1 MKVAPALAVWTFA
14 CVALAAPTKKQC
26 VDADTWGQSHRQE
39 GKLHAARA
47 DFRVCLDPG
56 CPEIVRSDCRM
67 RIEDVDRVMP
77 SVVFEAPIDL
87 SDAKLTMDGV
97 SVAASTDPID
107 VDPGTHHFVLRV
119 RDFAPVE
126 RDVNVAEG
134 EKAKRVTFDRPTAA
148 LPSPSPAPTGARG
161 IAPLRLVGIV
171 TGTVGVVGLGLG
183 AAFGLAS
190 FAAWS
195 SVESE
200 CFQAAVCDKSR
211 AVADRQRTLDFAAA
225 SDVAFV
231 VGGVLAAAGVT
242 LVVLGGHASPTVTR
256 DGVGL
261 AFTRTF

>member
-1 MKVAPALAVWTFA
+1 MRLAAALGVWTFA
-14 CVALAAPTKKQC
+14 GFAFAAPTKKQC

-47 DFRVCLDPG
+47 DFRVCLDPS
-56 CPEIVRSDCRM
+56 CPDIVRSDCRT
-67 RIEDVDRVMP
+67 RVEDVDRAMP
-77 SVVFEAPIDL
+77 SVVVEMPVDL
-87 SDAKLTMDGV
+87 SDARLTMDGV
-97 SVAASTDPID
+97 LVAAAAEPID
-107 VDPGTHHFVLRV
+107 VDPGTHHFVLRARGV
-119 RDFAPVE
+119 APVE
-126 RDVNVAEG
+126 RDVSVAEG
-134 EKAKRVTFDRPTAA
+134 EKSKRVTFDRPTAA
-148 LPSPSPAPTGARG
+148 TPPQAPAPG

-171 TGTVGVVGLGLG
+171 TGAVGVVGLGLG

-195 SVESE
+195 SVQSE

-211 AVADRQRTLDFAAA
+211 AVADRQRTLDFATA

-242 LVVLGGHASPTVTR
+242 LVVLGGRASPTVTR
-256 DGVGL
+256 DGVGF